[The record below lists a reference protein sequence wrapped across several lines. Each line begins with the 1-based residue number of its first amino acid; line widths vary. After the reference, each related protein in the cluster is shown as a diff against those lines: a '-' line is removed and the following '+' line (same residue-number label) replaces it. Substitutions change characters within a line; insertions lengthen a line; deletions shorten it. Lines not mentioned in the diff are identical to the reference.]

1 MDNTQQHYPPEH
13 LSSWSRPDAKVA
25 IPRLQ
30 NINYHLPATARPQRP
45 RTDVVSKACH
55 LLNDVSSQLDE
66 KGKHKIQE
74 VLASFEDDTPP
85 PLTPSVPSVSH
96 SKRQRQRS
104 YFDDDGMSSTSADVG
119 EALVSASVGSNDD
132 LDFVQEDLLRVNEAE
147 SAGFMGRNS
156 QAQWLRALES
166 QVEQP
171 EDESSFS
178 DYGPPGASAEAFN
191 QRAEALHGRQQ
202 KSGHT
207 QANANSATNY
217 YFYLDKTNIDIEID
231 DPDVLPSPST
241 AQSLFGYYKHAVH
254 SPFKLVDDEFEQ
266 QLQVYLNEKDGRVT
280 ENVCSKWK
288 AVMNLVFAIGAR
300 YSYLVD
306 AEWRADDRD
315 HLVYM
320 WRAIHLLQLQ
330 NIRALVSHPEQRL
343 IQAAGLHLRYEN
355 PSIPNDRRNSLA
367 ELWWA
372 LNSIECVLTA
382 ILGRPRVISANDCTV
397 PPPGTVRTETELKSR
412 GATTGNVSTTTSV
425 YSRGSGSSTGEKSA
439 AQNSDNFAPAYVRLD
454 ILMDKI
460 LAGLYSPRR
469 SARSWKGAQSMITSL
484 SEELETWALQWLP
497 QGASAAA
504 AATVDHSLDRERL
517 LLYLY
522 YYNAKICITRP
533 CVCRMDERIKGQ
545 SAESSRFNQKTAEAC
560 IGAAL
565 DIAALLPD
573 VPKRSWF
580 YANGP
585 WWCATHMIMQALT
598 PLLIEL
604 SLDCVHLTIDKS
616 HVTSCVEKL
625 IAWLHSM
632 KTVDAVSESAYN
644 VATKVLSRQRPE
656 DATKKQMPHPEH
668 HQALGRQ
675 EYGPLQQQ
683 PDSQQSY
690 QIASHPY
697 PLQEM
702 EYAWPGPDELNSM
715 PYFPQPD
722 ARRFYQNNAP
732 SSEFLHNSNTG
743 MHEFGQP
750 QMSLFYANPF
760 TATMDQWDWDSTAGE
775 DTGHG
780 HGPGMHQYQGQNFG
794 GRPSQ

>member
-1 MDNTQQHYPPEH
+1 MRRLCAAGSAVSADTGESA
-13 LSSWSRPDAKVA
+13 LRKVQ
-25 IPRLQ
+25 IL
-30 NINYHLPATARPQRP
+30 
-45 RTDVVSKACH
+45 TD

-343 IQAAGLHLRYEN
+343 IQ
-355 PSIPNDRRNSLA
+355 
-367 ELWWA
+367 
-372 LNSIECVLTA
+372 
-382 ILGRPRVISANDCTV
+382 
-397 PPPGTVRTETELKSR
+397 
-412 GATTGNVSTTTSV
+412 VSTIN
-425 YSRGSGSSTGEKSA
+425 Y
-439 AQNSDNFAPAYVRLD
+439 
-454 ILMDKI
+454 
-460 LAGLYSPRR
+460 
-469 SARSWKGAQSMITSL
+469 
-484 SEELETWALQWLP
+484 
-497 QGASAAA
+497 
-504 AATVDHSLDRERL
+504 
-517 LLYLY
+517 
-522 YYNAKICITRP
+522 
-533 CVCRMDERIKGQ
+533 
-545 SAESSRFNQKTAEAC
+545 
-560 IGAAL
+560 
-565 DIAALLPD
+565 
-573 VPKRSWF
+573 
-580 YANGP
+580 
-585 WWCATHMIMQALT
+585 
-598 PLLIEL
+598 
-604 SLDCVHLTIDKS
+604 
-616 HVTSCVEKL
+616 
-625 IAWLHSM
+625 
-632 KTVDAVSESAYN
+632 
-644 VATKVLSRQRPE
+644 
-656 DATKKQMPHPEH
+656 
-668 HQALGRQ
+668 
-675 EYGPLQQQ
+675 
-683 PDSQQSY
+683 
-690 QIASHPY
+690 
-697 PLQEM
+697 
-702 EYAWPGPDELNSM
+702 
-715 PYFPQPD
+715 
-722 ARRFYQNNAP
+722 
-732 SSEFLHNSNTG
+732 
-743 MHEFGQP
+743 
-750 QMSLFYANPF
+750 
-760 TATMDQWDWDSTAGE
+760 
-775 DTGHG
+775 
-780 HGPGMHQYQGQNFG
+780 
-794 GRPSQ
+794 

>member
-1 MDNTQQHYPPEH
+1 MNR
-13 LSSWSRPDAKVA
+13 SAK
-25 IPRLQ
+25 
-30 NINYHLPATARPQRP
+30 TASE
-45 RTDVVSKACH
+45 D